1 LQSVFAVVL
10 CSTACAV
17 STQAEVS
24 AKVWLREHSGDNPD
38 ELSELKT
45 ENPDAYALVK
55 ALLTKRSLGLLDP
68 KHPTAS
74 FAAPPPKEEED
85 QPSGAAVYAKF
96 ATTEKEQ
103 LALSGQQTSPSADVP
118 YPEASTNQAQV
129 PYPEATGSSQNWM
142 SWKPDNN
149 DDDAMVQNVLGAV
162 ADLTKKKSLRG
173 PPDAQAQEDN
183 PLQAEAARMEDQP
196 ETTSSQS
203 NTQAAPPQP
212 VPSQVQQPAQEP
224 IVEAAVAAP
233 AEIAKSAAP
242 VQDAPNN
249 ALTSF
254 TFDDAATITTTTVPV
269 ANKGANPLASWL
281 GIVKPHVQVAAPA
294 PEQKLANP
302 YLMDLQ

>member
-1 LQSVFAVVL
+1 MKLQSVFAAVL

-17 STQAEVS
+17 STQAEIS
-24 AKVWLREHSGDNPD
+24 AKVWLREHSGGNPD
-38 ELSELKT
+38 ELAELKT

-74 FAAPPPKEEED
+74 FAAPPPKEDTD
-85 QPSGAAVYAKF
+85 QPSGAEVYAKF
-96 ATTEKEQ
+96 ATTPKEQ
-103 LALSGQQTSPSADVP
+103 LALSGQQSSASPDVP
-118 YPEASTNQAQV
+118 YPDAQNSQSQV
-129 PYPEATGSSQNWM
+129 PYPEAHGSSQNWM

-173 PPDAQAQEDN
+173 QSDSQDEN
-183 PLQAEAARMEDQP
+183 PLQAEAARMEDQGEP
-196 ETTSSQS
+196 SFQP
-203 NTQAAPPQP
+203 NTEAAPPQP
-212 VPSQVQQPAQEP
+212 VAEPVVQAS
-224 IVEAAVAAP
+224 VEAP
-233 AEIAKSAAP
+233 AEIAKPAAP
-242 VQDAPNN
+242 VQDEPRN
-249 ALTSF
+249 ALTAF
-254 TFDDAATITTTTVPV
+254 TFDDSATTTTTTTLR

-294 PEQKLANP
+294 PEEKLSNP